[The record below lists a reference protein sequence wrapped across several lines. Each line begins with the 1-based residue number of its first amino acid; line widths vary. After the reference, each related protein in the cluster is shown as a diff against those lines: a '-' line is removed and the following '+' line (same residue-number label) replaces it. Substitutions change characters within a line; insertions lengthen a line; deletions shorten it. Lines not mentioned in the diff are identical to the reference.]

1 MNTESMYFDFMQA
14 TLTELQRASRKVMR
28 PVAGGKSVTLTEHGR
43 PVARISPEYERREV
57 SLEEFRQSEI
67 SDQAI
72 LDAIA
77 EARE

>member
-1 MNTESMYFDFMQA
+1 MYFNSMQA

-43 PVARISPEYERREV
+43 LVARISPEYERREV

>member
-1 MNTESMYFDFMQA
+1 
-14 TLTELQRASRKVMR
+14 MR

>member
-1 MNTESMYFDFMQA
+1 MYFSFMQA
-14 TLTELQRASRKVMR
+14 TLTDLQRASRKVMR

>member
-1 MNTESMYFDFMQA
+1 MYFNFMQA

>member
-1 MNTESMYFDFMQA
+1 
-14 TLTELQRASRKVMR
+14 MR

-43 PVARISPEYERREV
+43 PVARILPEYERIVV
-57 SLEEFRQSEI
+57 SPEEFQSLEI